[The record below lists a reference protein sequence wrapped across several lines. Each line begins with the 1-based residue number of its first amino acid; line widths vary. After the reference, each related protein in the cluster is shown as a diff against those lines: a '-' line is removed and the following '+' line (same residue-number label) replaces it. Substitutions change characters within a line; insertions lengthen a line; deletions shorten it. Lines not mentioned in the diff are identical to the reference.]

1 MVGDYKRDE
10 YVLATDIGV
19 PLSKLE
25 SALELSDKMTGTYP
39 LWICPSKDNY
49 HPDKIFCTRRK
60 EICKEDMILDLGIYG
75 IKNSKIP
82 SKKVNRA
89 FEKFS
94 FSHGVFK
101 GFFSTCYFEYDEFWK
116 HFDKEKYENL
126 RKKYHSYNKFMDV
139 YDKITY
145 RSKAKG
151 RKVSTFR
158 SDLFTFFG
166 KIYLNQINNNKKKLI
181 K

>member
-1 MVGDYKRDE
+1 MKSNELDVNKYFTAASYMVGDYKRDE

-25 SALELSDKMTGTYP
+25 NALELSDKMTGTYP

-60 EICKEDMILDLGIYG
+60 ELCEENMILDLGIYG
-75 IKNSKIP
+75 IKNSNIP
-82 SKKVNRA
+82 SKKVNQT

-101 GFFSTCYFEYDEFWK
+101 GFFLLATLSMM
-116 HFDKEKYENL
+116 N
-126 RKKYHSYNKFMDV
+126 
-139 YDKITY
+139 
-145 RSKAKG
+145 
-151 RKVSTFR
+151 
-158 SDLFTFFG
+158 FG
-166 KIYLNQINNNKKKLI
+166 IILI
-181 K
+181 KKNMKISERNIMLTRNLWMFTIK